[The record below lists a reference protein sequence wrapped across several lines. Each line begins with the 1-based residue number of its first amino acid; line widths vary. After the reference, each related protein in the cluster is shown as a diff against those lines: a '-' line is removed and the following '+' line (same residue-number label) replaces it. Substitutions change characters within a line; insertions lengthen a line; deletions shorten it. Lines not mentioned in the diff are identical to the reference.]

1 MVDVAK
7 GLKATLSS
15 LLIIGAIFLGVIE
28 TQQYWL
34 AKISIFEQSL
44 YGLFIITIL
53 FSSYFS
59 HSSIAFLSAILGL
72 FYLTINSN
80 MAWSPWLV
88 ENENWL
94 VVNGF
99 LVCGLLGLIKD
110 RGVLSIHGFN
120 QIILLG
126 LCGVTA
132 YLWLITSD
140 ILMQYLAVNQYP
152 ETWGAYL
159 PIEVPLFSVIV
170 LLLWRS
176 ISTASLSVV
185 ALLVSALVWGF
196 EHYQFL
202 NLPWSI
208 ILTLLVSYY
217 ILVVV
222 VDSYSLA
229 YRDELTGL
237 PSRRA
242 LKKLSLSL
250 GNSYTVAMVDIDHF
264 KSFNDKYGHDIGDQV
279 LKLVASKLTE
289 VKKGGK
295 VFRYGGEE
303 FTIVFPR
310 KSLAHSKQELE
321 RIRKLIAN
329 YKMVIRA
336 PKRQTKEER
345 ANGKNS
351 NKKVSVTISIGVA
364 KRTLKQ
370 DFEQTLKVADQALY
384 KAKKSGRNNVST

>member
-1 MVDVAK
+1 MENVAK
-7 GLKATLSS
+7 GFKATLSS
-15 LLIIGAIFLGVIE
+15 LLIIGAIFLGVME
-28 TQQYWL
+28 TQHFWL

-72 FYLTINSN
+72 FYITINTN
-80 MAWSPWLV
+80 MAWSNWLV
-88 ENENWL
+88 ANNNWL

-110 RGVLSIHGFN
+110 RGVLSVHGFY
-120 QIILLG
+120 QLILIV

-132 YLWLITSD
+132 YLWLFTSD
-140 ILMQYLAVNQYP
+140 VFLLFLKANEYSI
-152 ETWGAYL
+152 TWGAYL
-159 PIEVPLFSVIV
+159 PIEVPLFTVIL

-185 ALLVSALVWGF
+185 ALLVSVLVWSF
-196 EHYQFL
+196 EHYQL
-202 NLPWSI
+202 LDLPWSI
-208 ILTLLVSYY
+208 TLTILVSYY

-242 LKKLSLSL
+242 LKQLSLSL
-250 GNSYTVAMVDIDHF
+250 GSSYTIAMVDIDHF
-264 KSFNDKYGHDIGDQV
+264 KKFNDKYGHDIGDQV
-279 LKLVASKLTE
+279 LKLVASKLSE

-295 VFRYGGEE
+295 IFRYGGEE

-310 KSLAHSKQELE
+310 KSLVQSKQELE
-321 RIRKLIAN
+321 RIRKLIAK
-329 YKMVIRA
+329 YKMVIRD

-345 ANGKNS
+345 SNGKSN

-364 KRTLKQ
+364 IRSNKQ
-370 DFEQTLKVADQALY
+370 NFEQTLKVADQALY
-384 KAKKSGRNNVST
+384 KAKKSGRNNVSV

>member
-53 FSSYFS
+53 FSSYFN

-72 FYLTINSN
+72 FYITINSN
-80 MAWSPWLV
+80 MAWSLWLV
-88 ENENWL
+88 ENESWL

-110 RGVLSIHGFN
+110 RGVLSIHGLN

-132 YLWLITSD
+132 YLWLFTSD
-140 ILMQYLAVNQYP
+140 ILMQYLAANQYS

-159 PIEVPLFSVIV
+159 PIEVPLFSVIL

-185 ALLVSALVWGF
+185 ALLVSTLVWGF
-196 EHYQFL
+196 EHYQLL

-208 ILTLLVSYY
+208 ILTILVSYY

-229 YRDELTGL
+229 YHDELTGL
-237 PSRRA
+237 PSRRS

-264 KSFNDKYGHDIGDQV
+264 KNFNDKYGHDIGDQV
-279 LKLVASKLTE
+279 LKMVASKLTE

-310 KSLAHSKQELE
+310 KSLAHSKHELD

-345 ANGKNS
+345 SNGKSS

-364 KRTLKQ
+364 NRTLKQ

>member
-1 MVDVAK
+1 M
-7 GLKATLSS
+7 
-15 LLIIGAIFLGVIE
+15 E

-72 FYLTINSN
+72 FYLTINAN
-80 MAWSPWLV
+80 MAWSPWLFD
-88 ENENWL
+88 NKNWL

-99 LVCGLLGLIKD
+99 LVCGFLGLIKD
-110 RGVLSIHGFN
+110 RGVFSIHGFYR
-120 QIILLG
+120 IILLG
-126 LCGVTA
+126 LCGFIA
-132 YLWLITSD
+132 YLWLFTSD
-140 ILMQYLAVNQYP
+140 VFSMYLNANQYP
-152 ETWGAYL
+152 ENWGTYL
-159 PIEVPLFSVIV
+159 PIEVPLFSVV
-170 LLLWRS
+170 LLLLWRS

-185 ALLVSALVWGF
+185 ALLVSTLVWGF
-196 EHYQFL
+196 EHYQL
-202 NLPWSI
+202 INLPWSI
-208 ILTLLVSYY
+208 ILTILVSYY

-222 VDSYSLA
+222 IDSYSLA

-242 LKKLSLSL
+242 LKQLSLSL
-250 GNSYTVAMVDIDHF
+250 GNSYSVSMVDIDHF
-264 KSFNDKYGHDIGDQV
+264 KKFNDKYGHDIGDQV

-310 KSLAHSKQELE
+310 KSLEQSKQELE

-329 YKMVIRA
+329 YKMVIRD
-336 PKRQTKEER
+336 PKRQTKDER
-345 ANGKNS
+345 THNKTS

-364 KRTLKQ
+364 KRTQKQ

>member
-1 MVDVAK
+1 MVNVAK
-7 GLKATLSS
+7 GFKATLSS
-15 LLIIGAIFLGVIE
+15 LLIIGAVFLGVME

-34 AKISIFEQSL
+34 TKISIFEQSL

-72 FYLTINSN
+72 FYITINAN

-88 ENENWL
+88 ENNNWL

-110 RGVLSIHGFN
+110 RGVMSIHGFYR
-120 QIILLG
+120 IILLG
-126 LCGVTA
+126 LCGVIA
-132 YLWLITSD
+132 YFWLFTSD
-140 ILMQYLAVNQYP
+140 VFLLFLEANEYSVA
-152 ETWGAYL
+152 WGTYL
-159 PIEVPLFSVIV
+159 PIEVPLFTVIL

-185 ALLVSALVWGF
+185 AILVSVLVWSF
-196 EHYQFL
+196 EHYQL
-202 NLPWSI
+202 LDLPWSI
-208 ILTLLVSYY
+208 ILTILVSYY

-242 LKKLSLSL
+242 LKQLSLSL
-250 GNSYTVAMVDIDHF
+250 GSSYTLAMVDIDHF
-264 KSFNDKYGHDIGDQV
+264 KKFNDKYGHDIGDQV

-289 VKKGGK
+289 VKNGGK

-310 KSLAHSKQELE
+310 KSLAQSKQELE
-321 RIRKLIAN
+321 RILKLIAN
-329 YKMVIRA
+329 YKMVIRD
-336 PKRQTKEER
+336 PKRQSKQER
-345 ANGKNS
+345 TNNKTT

-364 KRTLKQ
+364 TRTQKQ
-370 DFEQTLKVADQALY
+370 KFEQTLKVADQALY
-384 KAKKSGRNNVST
+384 KAKKAGRNNVSV